1 MTLIPGLDISIYQG
15 LVPEATWRCFYQDGQ
30 RVAIVG
36 AAHPKP
42 NPYAAGNFANA
53 ERAGFRHFA
62 TYAALYPGVP
72 GRGTIQ
78 VAKAMCGG
86 YWPRLSFVAVD
97 CETDGITK
105 GQIHEAVGEVQG
117 EGKRPVIYTARWWW
131 RDHFGNPTDF
141 KALPLW
147 NAYYDSDPDIDFATA
162 PYGGWAGV
170 MGEQYAGTVTLCG
183 VGVDKNSFDE
193 AFIEEDDVTKE
204 EVLAM
209 LTYTAAVLRNEI
221 KAGFD
226 QQGNL
231 LKLGLTDLDARV
243 KKLEEK

>member
-1 MTLIPGLDISIYQG
+1 MIPGLDISIYQG

-30 RVAIVG
+30 RIAVVG

-42 NPYAAGNFANA
+42 NPYAAGNFTNA

-72 GRGTIQ
+72 GNGTIQ
-78 VAKAMCGG
+78 VSKAMCGGG

-105 GQIHEAVGEVQG
+105 EQIAAAVAAVQA
-117 EGKRPVIYTARWWW
+117 ENLRPVIYTARWWW

-141 KALPLW
+141 KHLPLW
-147 NAYYDSDPDIDFATA
+147 NAYYDSDPDVDFPSN
-162 PYGGWAGV
+162 PYGGWTGV

-193 AFIEEDDVTKE
+193 AFIEEDDMADEATKRRW
-204 EVLAM
+204 
-209 LTYTAAVLRNEI
+209 AAAAAIFSQIHDYANIGLPAPIELVRAARFLI
-221 KAGFD
+221 KDYPA
-226 QQGNL
+226 
-231 LKLGLTDLDARV
+231 
-243 KKLEEK
+243 